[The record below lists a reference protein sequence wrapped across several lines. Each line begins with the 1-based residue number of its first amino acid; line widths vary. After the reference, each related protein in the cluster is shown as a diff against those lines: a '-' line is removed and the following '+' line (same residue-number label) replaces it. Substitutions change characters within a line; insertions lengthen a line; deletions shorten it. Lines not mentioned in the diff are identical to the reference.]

1 MTSADGAGDPDAGS
15 SRVDELLRTALS
27 DLDSGRLDAAR
38 DSLLSARDLAPDNA
52 RVHYLLG
59 LYYSDT
65 MQLGEALHAIDE
77 SLRLDGGQAK
87 AHNNRGSVLMHL
99 GRWAE
104 AEQAFRR
111 ALEIDP
117 GLAQP
122 YVNLGQVL
130 EHRGAIAEAD
140 DVYLLAIERGLE
152 REMFE
157 QYRAVLTG
165 RDTRASPEG
174 WVRSTFD
181 NFASTFD
188 ARLRAMGYRVAEDLA
203 NRLFARIPAS
213 VDMLDLGCGT
223 GACGV
228 ALASHKRRLVG
239 VDLSEKMLQ
248 QAALHGVYDEL
259 HNAEV
264 QQFLVNCPAACY
276 DLVVAADVFVY
287 IGDLDAVF
295 ADAARVLRPRGHFA
309 FSTEERNEQD
319 YVRRPSGRYAQ
330 SEAYIRRLAD
340 RDFELRC
347 ADATVLRSEAD
358 VGIMGR
364 LYVLEKRDFEAGG

>member
-1 MTSADGAGDPDAGS
+1 MTSSPGPADVESILD
-15 SRVDELLRTALS
+15 RALS
-27 DLDSGRLDAAR
+27 DLDSGHLDAAR
-38 DSLLSARDLAPDNA
+38 EALMSARALAPDNA
-52 RVHYLLG
+52 RVHYVLG

-65 MQLGEALHAIDE
+65 MQFGEALHAIDE
-77 SLRLDGGQAK
+77 SLRRNANHAK

-99 GRWAE
+99 GRWGE

-111 ALEIDP
+111 ALELDP

-130 EHRGAIAEAD
+130 EHRGAIDDAD
-140 DVYLLAIERGLE
+140 AVYRLAIERGLD

-157 QYRAVLTG
+157 QYRAVLAG

-174 WVRSTFD
+174 WVRATFD

-188 ARLRAMGYRVAEDLA
+188 ARLRAMGYRVADDLA
-203 NRLFARIPAS
+203 NRLFPRIPAF
-213 VDMLDLGCGT
+213 VDVLDLGCGT

-248 QAALHGVYDEL
+248 QAALHGVYDAL

-264 QQFLVNCPAACY
+264 QQFLAGCQDASCDVI
-276 DLVVAADVFVY
+276 VAADVFVY
-287 IGDLDAVF
+287 IGDLDATFVE
-295 ADAARVLRPRGHFA
+295 AARVLRPAGHFA
-309 FSTEERNEQD
+309 FSAEELDQQD

-330 SEAYIRRLAD
+330 SEAYIRRLAA
-340 RDFELRC
+340 RDFEVRC
-347 ADATVLRSEAD
+347 ADATVLRSEA
-358 VGIMGR
+358 GEKIMGR
-364 LYVLEKRDFEAGG
+364 LYVLQKRSSAA